1 MNLSHVQFDT
11 VIHMAKSSAIRNIG
25 AVWGV
30 GGVVALLGFA
40 VWRLTPHAL
49 EIANSAI
56 FVADY

>member
-1 MNLSHVQFDT
+1 
-11 VIHMAKSSAIRNIG
+11 MAKSSAIRNIG